1 MINFLINIIV
11 FIITLIIITK
21 ITDTNLKIKDKKSLI
36 LLVPLVISSILTMY
50 FNSKINNIFLIS
62 TLTNITIVTL
72 YKTIFEKYRTNNN
85 ISFKNLLVYL
95 FFGLSISFILE
106 TSLFNYR
113 HYESLNYKEQTL
125 SYIRLDEKIKNN
137 SGILS
142 VKEDGNYKI
151 ELLNINKKVHNIYID
166 LENDYSNYIPI
177 KMNLLYTDE
186 ANATYVPTPSF
197 SVTKNI
203 NRSLFQKIHTSGKSE
218 KIALNVELKKSSSYL
233 LNEIKINTTIPFEI
247 SIPHIAIITIIIFL
261 YFIFRPKS
269 QIYKLKLLKYKCTKV
284 AIILFTVAEIIF
296 CSTIFFSNLQH
307 IRYDWIHHHQY
318 QDLAQS
324 LKEGKVSLDY
334 PASDE
339 FLKLSNP
346 YDTNLRNN
354 TKLKINSDFIWD
366 TSFYKGK
373 YYVYFGVVPVLTSYL
388 PYHLITG
395 RDLQN
400 HHIVYVMVLLTVI
413 SFLYLMYQI
422 IKRWFSKT
430 SLGMFLLLSILL
442 INSSGLLLLCR
453 CHDLYSVPIVYSL
466 FFVSLGLGLW
476 ISAYNKKNDNQNIV
490 KLIAG
495 SFCMALVAGCRP
507 QFLIGSFFIFPIF
520 LNYFIKD
527 KKITKRKILEIC
539 ALLIPYIVVAI
550 PLMIYN
556 YVRFGSVFDFG
567 ANYNLTTNDMTKRGF
582 VLDRI
587 LPGLYYLLFAIPD
600 IKPVFPF
607 LNSQILQTTYI
618 GVTIHEPL
626 FGGFLVCN
634 LICAITMFL
643 PKLKELFENKEVY
656 YLALLSTVF
665 AYIIV
670 IADTEMAGILNRY
683 TCDFGWLFIMATSLI
698 LLTLNKKY
706 GNKNIFIKVI
716 SILVFLSVV
725 YSFGNALLDTTY
737 NLQTANPGMFEQLK
751 YLICFWL

>member
-1 MINFLINIIV
+1 MINFLINIII
-11 FIITLIIITK
+11 FIITLIVATK
-21 ITDTNLKIKDKKSLI
+21 ITDTNIKISDKKNLI
-36 LLVPLVISSILTMY
+36 LLVALIISSILTMY

-62 TLTNITIVTL
+62 ILTNITIVTL

-85 ISFKNLLVYL
+85 ISFKNLIVYL
-95 FFGLSISFILE
+95 FFSLSISFILE
-106 TSLFNYR
+106 TTLFNFR
-113 HYESLNYKEQTL
+113 HYQSLNYQEQTL
-125 SYIRLDEKIKNN
+125 NHIKLDEKIKNN
-137 SGILS
+137 GGLLH
-142 VKEDGNYKI
+142 VEETGNYTI
-151 ELLNINKKVHNIYID
+151 ELININKKVHNIYID
-166 LENDYSNYIPI
+166 LENYYSNYIPI
-177 KMNLLYTDE
+177 KMNLSYTDE
-186 ANATYVPTPSF
+186 ANATYMPTPFF

-203 NRSLFQKIHTSGKSE
+203 NKSLFQKVHTSGISE
-218 KIALNVELKKSSSYL
+218 KIALNIELKDSNRYI
-233 LNEIKINTTIPFEI
+233 LNEIKINTTVPFEI
-247 SIPHIAIITIIIFL
+247 SPSHISIITFIVFL
-261 YFIFRPKS
+261 YFIFRPQS
-269 QIYKLKLLKYKCTKV
+269 QIYKLQLLKYKHTKI
-284 AIILFTVAEIIF
+284 AIILFTVVEIIF
-296 CSTIFFSNLQH
+296 CSMIFFSNLQH
-307 IRYDWIHHHQY
+307 MRYDFDHHHQY
-318 QDLAQS
+318 QDLAHS
-324 LKEGKVSLDY
+324 FKEGKVSLDY

-346 YDTNLRNN
+346 YDTNLRIRSN
-354 TKLKINSDFIWD
+354 LEMNSDFIWD

-373 YYVYFGVVPVLTSYL
+373 YYVYFGVVPVITSYL

-400 HHIVYVMVLLTVI
+400 HHIVYVMVILTVI

-453 CHDLYSVPIVYSL
+453 CHDLYSIPIVYSL
-466 FFVSLGLGLW
+466 FLVSLGLGLW
-476 ISAYNKKNDNQNIV
+476 ISAYDKKNDNQNIV

-495 SFCMALVAGCRP
+495 SLCMALVAGCRP

-527 KKITKRKILEIC
+527 KKITKRKILEMC
-539 ALLIPYIVVAI
+539 ALLIPYIIVAI

-582 VLDRI
+582 VFDRI
-587 LPGLYYLLFAIPD
+587 FPGLYYLLFAIPD

-607 LNSQILQTTYI
+607 LNSQLVQTTYL
-618 GVTIHEPL
+618 GLTIHEPL
-626 FGGFLVCN
+626 FGGFLTCN

-643 PKLKELFENKEVY
+643 PKLKKLFENKEVY

-683 TCDFGWLFIMATSLI
+683 TCDFGWLFIISTSLI

-706 GNKNIFIKVI
+706 GSKNIFIKVA
-716 SILVFLSVV
+716 SILIFLSVL

-737 NLQTANPGMFEQLK
+737 QLQTANPGMFEQLK
-751 YLICFWL
+751 YIICFWL